1 MKIHDMVEKANQPQV
16 SVPTTVTATAAGTAD
31 AVFHLTPDQ
40 WLYVLSASV
49 LIMQAVIALPRFL
62 EVARSFVSWV
72 REKLGGNDGQS
83 GKAKPAAAAG
93 MLIAGLVAAGVG
105 LALPNTSG
113 FEGREYVAYRDIGG
127 VWTACDGA
135 TKGIK
140 LDYVY
145 SDAECDAKTAAD
157 LQHAAAVVQRYVAP
171 EIAAAMPATRW
182 AAFIDWVYNLGEGNF
197 KSSTML
203 KKLNAGDVIGACTA
217 IMDWMYVAG
226 KDCRLKESKCGGIP
240 KRRAWEM
247 DMCLQP
253 APEPEAPPRPWW
265 KFWEVS

>member
-16 SVPTTVTATAAGTAD
+16 SVPTTVTAATVGM
-31 AVFHLTPDQ
+31 
-40 WLYVLSASV
+40 LSASEWLTLLSICV
-49 LIMQAVIALPRFL
+49 VVMQLIIALPKFL
-62 EVARSFVSWV
+62 ATLRSFAGWL
-72 REKLGGNDGQS
+72 RQKFGGKDGAS
-83 GKAKPAAAAG
+83 GKAKPAAAVG
-93 MLIAGLVAAGVG
+93 MLIAGLAAAGIG

-145 SDAECDAKTAAD
+145 TDAECDAKTAAD
-157 LQHAAAVVQRYVAP
+157 LQHAAAVVQRYVIP

-197 KSSTML
+197 KRSTML